1 MTSMDQKVDAFLSQ
15 ERIAVAGV
23 SLTGESPANLIYRK
37 LRKTGKT
44 AIPVNPKADSFDGE
58 PCYPDVKSIPG
69 GVGDVVI
76 VTRPEI
82 TELIVRECA
91 EAGVGMVWMHR
102 SLDMFGGGSV
112 PEGAVEFCRENGI
125 EVIAGA
131 CPMMFCKPVD
141 FGHKCMGWI
150 MRVSGRMPD

>member
-1 MTSMDQKVDAFLSQ
+1 MTSIDQKVDAFLSQ

-23 SLTGESPANLIYRK
+23 SLTSESPANAIYRK

-44 AIPVNPKADSFDGE
+44 VITVNPKADSFEGD
-58 PCYPDVKSIPG
+58 PCFPDIKSIPG
-69 GVGDVVI
+69 GVDGVVI

-102 SLDMFGGGSV
+102 SLELFGGGSV
-112 PEGAVEFCRENGI
+112 SEKAVDFCRDNGI

-141 FGHKCMGWI
+141 FGHKCIGWI
-150 MRVSGRMPD
+150 MKVSGQMPA